1 MEMKHGLPK
10 IKDMEPGD
18 FKNNDYLLRM
28 AEKLNRD
35 GAGIVLGTLD
45 DLINWGR
52 SNSLWS
58 LTFGTSCCAIEF
70 MALGAARYDM
80 ARFGFEVTRNSSAPG
95 GHDHGVGHDNLPHG
109 PRY

>member
-45 DLINWGR
+45 DLINWAAAIRFGR
-52 SNSLWS
+52 SLSVR
-58 LTFGTSCCAIEF
+58 A
-70 MALGAARYDM
+70 
-80 ARFGFEVTRNSSAPG
+80 VAP
-95 GHDHGVGHDNLPHG
+95 
-109 PRY
+109 

>member
-1 MEMKHGLPK
+1 MKHGLPK

-45 DLINWGR
+45 DLINWVLCHTA
-52 SNSLWS
+52 SSQTACSSKLP
-58 LTFGTSCCAIEF
+58 
-70 MALGAARYDM
+70 AA
-80 ARFGFEVTRNSSAPG
+80 F
-95 GHDHGVGHDNLPHG
+95 LPHH
-109 PRY
+109 RADFSCSLS

>member
-1 MEMKHGLPK
+1 MKHGLPK

-70 MALGAARYDM
+70 TVWPDVPS
-80 ARFGFEVTRNSSAPG
+80 VTVPHPHTEQIPT
-95 GHDHGVGHDNLPHG
+95 GHPPL
-109 PRY
+109 